1 MPALPLCFPRPPRA
15 LLAALCGFVLCA
27 TVATNAAAQT
37 AIKFSLDWR
46 YEGPSAVVLLTAAKG
61 YFKQEGLDVSIDT
74 APGSSAAVQRLA
86 TGTHDIGFADL
97 SALVEYLSKNPNS
110 PKLQAVYVLM
120 EQTPAVAVALKKSG
134 IKTPADFAGKTIGA
148 PIFDAGRKAWPLFA
162 RAQNIDT
169 RNITWK
175 NVDPALR
182 ETLLAKGELD
192 AITGFY
198 YSALLSLNARGIKDE
213 DIVIFKYA
221 DYGVKLYGNMVMASP
236 KLISEN
242 PQAVA
247 KFLKALNRG
256 IKDTIAN
263 PDAAIAYVKE
273 RDALIDVA
281 LETRRLKYFLDL
293 FVATPGAKAAGLG
306 TVDMARLAS
315 NVQQIS
321 SAFELTN
328 PVSAETLF
336 NASFLP
342 PLADRK
348 F

>member
-1 MPALPLCFPRPPRA
+1 MFRPTRLLTRA
-15 LLAALCGFVLCA
+15 LGALTLAAASFS
-27 TVATNAAAQT
+27 AAAQT
-37 AIKFSLDWR
+37 PIKFSLDWR
-46 YEGPSAVVLLTAAKG
+46 YEGPSAIVLLAAAKG
-61 YFKQEGLDVSIDT
+61 YFKAEGLDVTIDT

-110 PKLQAVYVLM
+110 PKLQAIYVLM

-134 IKTPADFAGKTIGA
+134 IKTPADLAGKTIGA
-148 PIFDAGRKAWPLFA
+148 PIFDAGRKAWPLFVK
-162 RAQNIDT
+162 AQNIDT
-169 RNITWK
+169 SKVTWK

-182 ETLLAKGELD
+182 ETLLVKGELD

-198 YSALLSLNARGIKDE
+198 YSALLTLNARGVKDE
-213 DIVIFKYA
+213 DVVIFKYA

-236 KLISEN
+236 KMMSEN
-242 PQAVA
+242 PQAVS
-247 KFLKALNRG
+247 KFLKALTRG

-263 PDAAIAYVKE
+263 PDAAITYVKDK
-273 RDALIDVA
+273 DALIDVPI
-281 LETRRLKYFLDL
+281 ETKRLKYFLDL

-306 TVDMARLAS
+306 TVDMARLTT

-321 SAFELTN
+321 TAFELTN
-328 PVSAETLF
+328 PVAADALF
-336 NASFLP
+336 NAAFLP
-342 PLADRK
+342 PVADRK

>member
-1 MPALPLCFPRPPRA
+1 MFRLPRFLSSALTAFA
-15 LLAALCGFVLCA
+15 LAAASAG
-27 TVATNAAAQT
+27 AAAQT
-37 AIKFSLDWR
+37 AVKFSLDWR
-46 YEGPSAVVLLTAAKG
+46 YEGPSAIVLLAAAKG
-61 YFKQEGLDVSIDT
+61 YFKQEGLDVTIDT

-97 SALVEYLSKNPNS
+97 SALVEYLSKNPQS
-110 PKLQAVYVLM
+110 AKLQAVYVLM

-134 IKTPADFAGKTIGA
+134 IKVPTDLAGKTIGA

-162 RAQNIDT
+162 KAQNIDT
-169 RNITWK
+169 SKVVWK

-213 DIVIFKYA
+213 DIVVFKYA

-236 KLISEN
+236 KMMSEN
-242 PQAVA
+242 PQAVT
-247 KFLKALNRG
+247 KFLKALTRG

-273 RDALIDVA
+273 KDALIDVA
-281 LETRRLKYFLDL
+281 IETKRLKYFLDL

-306 TVDMARLAS
+306 TVDMARLSS

-328 PVSAETLF
+328 PVPAEALF
-336 NASFLP
+336 NAGFLP
-342 PLADRK
+342 PLAERK